1 MLRILLL
8 VLLLCPGTLA
18 AQTADGRP
26 TLRSGTPVRVF
37 LRDGPASGAPAVL
50 VSGSAEGLDVISP
63 ALGLARLA
71 GDDVQRLETVGSSG
85 GRKWKY
91 VAGVLAAGALAGAG
105 GASGGEE
112 FLPMFMNG
120 VIFSGAVAGAMYV
133 LGSGGQ
139 RAATVDLARGLPAVR
154 RTDGDGV
161 PVRISSVAVPGRV
174 DHRLRGFTADSVY
187 LVSSG
192 TTAPLAR
199 AQITSL
205 QVSMGRDRGR
215 GARRGALIGGVAGG
229 VLAGAALASL
239 GDWGVLMSPFAVLG
253 GGLLGA
259 GLGVPVGS
267 ALAPRRW
274 TDVPLQRLER

>member
-1 MLRILLL
+1 MLRILLA
-8 VLLLCPGTLA
+8 VLLLCPAALA
-18 AQTADGRP
+18 AQAADGLP

-37 LRDGPASGAPAVL
+37 VRGGTPGGDPAVL
-50 VSGSAEGLDVISP
+50 VSGSADSLRVISP

-71 GDDVQRLETVGSSG
+71 ADDVQRLETAGSAG

-105 GASGGEE
+105 GAGAGEE
-112 FLPMFMNG
+112 FFPMFMNG
-120 VIFSGAVAGAMYV
+120 VIVSGAVAGAMYV

-139 RAATVDLARGLPAVR
+139 RAVSIDPARGFPVVR
-154 RTDGDGV
+154 EDAGV
-161 PVRISSVAVPGRV
+161 PVRIATAGQPLA

-187 LVSSG
+187 LVSAG
-192 TTAPLAR
+192 TAAPLAR

-205 QVSMGRDRGR
+205 QVSLGRDRGR
-215 GARRGALIGGVAGG
+215 GARRGAVIGALAGG
-229 VLAGAALASL
+229 VLAGGALASL

-267 ALAPRRW
+267 ALAPHRW
-274 TDVPLQRLER
+274 ADVPVQRPER

>member
-1 MLRILLL
+1 MLRILLA
-8 VLLLCPGTLA
+8 VLLLCPATLA
-18 AQTADGRP
+18 AQTVDGRP

-37 LRDGPASGAPAVL
+37 LREGTPGGAPGVL
-50 VSGSAEGLDVISP
+50 VSGGADTLRVVSP

-71 GDDVQRLETVGSSG
+71 ADDVQRLETVGSSG

-91 VAGVLAAGALAGAG
+91 VAGVLVAGALAGAG
-105 GASGGEE
+105 GVSGGEE
-112 FLPMFMNG
+112 FFPMFMNG

-139 RAATVDLARGLPAVR
+139 RVGTVDLSRGLPVVP
-154 RTDGDGV
+154 RTDGGGV
-161 PVRISSVAVPGRV
+161 PVRISSPGAPARM
-174 DHRLRGFTADSVY
+174 DYRLRDFTADSVY

-192 TTAPLAR
+192 ALTPMPR

-205 QVSMGRDRGR
+205 QVSMGRDRRR

-229 VLAGAALASL
+229 LLAGGALASL
-239 GDWGVLMSPFAVLG
+239 GDWGVLFSPFALVG
-253 GGLLGA
+253 GAALGA

-267 ALAPRRW
+267 ALAPRAW
-274 TDVPLQRLER
+274 ADVPLQGPRR